1 MMNVRAWQGG
11 YGMASPNYGF
21 MLISILFAIVILID
35 LVFVGIWLWKQ
46 ISKK

>member
-1 MMNVRAWQGG
+1 MMNVRTWQGG
-11 YGMASPNYGF
+11 YGMMDPGLGF
-21 MLISILFAIVILID
+21 VPMLFAIVILID